1 MNNLFPINA
10 PLTVVWHLSK
20 PDGSDFNLYG
30 YDYRLFYKSGKG
42 KTEVASTAVT
52 SDGNVVS
59 FVFPSTAQ
67 RFPGGYSLQLVLY
80 QNGRIFCDLNY
91 NNAFFF
97 SRFDSAPQPSE
108 HQEADAR
115 IVHLYTVA
123 EYYLLS
129 PVIPVVGPDG
139 YWYANGSIVLDG
151 DGNPVPSTHSME
163 YDSETG
169 YIIIDRGK
177 VDGHGQ
183 SIQQTITV
191 IADAMA
197 SEAVREGNEAR
208 RLATEGRMN
217 TLLNNIVVN
226 FLADTD
232 VYEQAVEQGFVGTR
246 EEWLASTLG
255 VKGLGI
261 KTWVIN
267 QSTADSGTTT
277 HTITLN
283 DGDAPNGPTVY
294 TFTVKNGKGI
304 ANIEQ
309 TTVSSQDG
317 GTNVATITY
326 SDGTTKTLQFKN
338 GSGIASITSNTSHVD
353 GGENTITIT
362 TSDGRTKTV
371 TFYNGHQGNTG
382 SSVGYAFELL
392 NTLDSTATDK
402 GVTAAKIKE
411 LNESALHLGDV
422 VETLS

>member
-52 SDGNVVS
+52 ADGNVVS
-59 FVFPSTAQ
+59 FVYPATAQ

-163 YDSETG
+163 YDPQTG

-177 VDGHGQ
+177 VDGSGQ
-183 SIQQTITV
+183 SIEQTITV

-197 SEAVREGNEAR
+197 SEAVREENEAHR
-208 RLATEGRMN
+208 IATEGRLQDMID
-217 TLLNNIVVN
+217 NIVVN

-232 VYEQAVEQGFVGTR
+232 VYEQAVEHGFVGTR

-255 VKGLGI
+255 VKGRGI
-261 KTWVIN
+261 ASWTIN

-283 DGDAPNGPTVY
+283 DGNVPGGPTVY
-294 TFTVKNGKGI
+294 TFTVKNGRGI

-309 TTVSSQDG
+309 TTVSSQDS

-338 GSGIASITSNTSHVD
+338 GSGIASITSNTSHLD
-353 GGENTITIT
+353 GGANTITIT

-371 TFYNGHQGNTG
+371 TFYNGNQG
-382 SSVGYAFELL
+382 SSAAPNPGEVAIVNDRTTGGTTSAWSAEQGKLL
-392 NTLDSTATDK
+392 CAETLF
-402 GVTAAKIKE
+402 
-411 LNESALHLGDV
+411 LGDV